1 MATVRPIHTNPDI
14 LETAYLNFL
23 NKSAFRPHK
32 TSESAHRNGI
42 FFKLLPR
49 VVYKPIHTNP
59 DEQICGFK
67 NVRICEDETLWNVNY
82 CNVWY
87 PFIIFRMNTQSFLS
101 HIQLEYMVMY
111 LCMQWHLQKGIISIH
126 EQLLSHV

>member
-87 PFIIFRMNTQSFLS
+87 PFLSSGWILNLSSVIFSWNTW
-101 HIQLEYMVMY
+101 
-111 LCMQWHLQKGIISIH
+111 LCTCVCSDICKKVASAFMS
-126 EQLLSHV
+126 SC

>member
-67 NVRICEDETLWNVNY
+67 NVRICEDETLVKNSLK
-82 CNVWY
+82 C
-87 PFIIFRMNTQSFLS
+87 
-101 HIQLEYMVMY
+101 
-111 LCMQWHLQKGIISIH
+111 K
-126 EQLLSHV
+126 LL

>member
-49 VVYKPIHTNP
+49 VVYKPIHKNP
-59 DEQICGFK
+59 VEQICGIK
-67 NVRICEDETLWNVNY
+67 NVRICEDEILVKK
-82 CNVWY
+82 
-87 PFIIFRMNTQSFLS
+87 LS
-101 HIQLEYMVMY
+101 VL
-111 LCMQWHLQKGIISIH
+111 
-126 EQLLSHV
+126 